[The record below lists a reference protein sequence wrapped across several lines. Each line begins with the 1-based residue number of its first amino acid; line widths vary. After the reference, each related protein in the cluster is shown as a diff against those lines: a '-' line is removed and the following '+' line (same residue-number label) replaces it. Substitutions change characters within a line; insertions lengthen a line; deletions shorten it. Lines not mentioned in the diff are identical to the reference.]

1 MKLKD
6 PMQRVTGETALILD
20 NIRYELIQKH
30 NKRVP
35 KNLILDAILKRITQD
50 SGFMEA
56 LIKGLKEKG

>member
-6 PMQRVTGETALILD
+6 PMQRVTGETALMLD

-35 KNLILDAILKRITQD
+35 KNLILDAIMRQITQD
-50 SGFMEA
+50 SAFRRV
-56 LIKGLKEKG
+56 LIKGLREKG